1 MEKKKSSNYQLGRAH
16 ELVFKNAVTYNSTSE
31 TYKVNSSTQKG
42 KSYLVIKKGKNLE
55 CECLGW
61 SFNGQCS
68 HTVAVRVFQRS
79 KLK

>member
-1 MEKKKSSNYQLGRAH
+1 MKRSSNYQLGRAH
-16 ELVFKNAVTYNSTSE
+16 ELVFKNAVIYNSTSE
-31 TYKVNSSTQKG
+31 TYKVKSSTQKNVFY
-42 KSYLVIKKGKNLE
+42 KVKKIGKNLE

-79 KLK
+79 KSK

>member
-16 ELVFKNAVTYNSTSE
+16 ELVFKNAVTYNSLRRK
-31 TYKVNSSTQKG
+31 YKVKSSTQKG

-79 KLK
+79 K

>member
-16 ELVFKNAVTYNSTSE
+16 EIVFKNGLSYNSKTQ
-31 TYKVNSSTQKG
+31 TFKVKSSTQKNVFY
-42 KSYLVIKKGKNLE
+42 KVKKVGKNLE

-79 KLK
+79 KSK